1 MTATSHDE
9 VRQAVRDR
17 YAAAATAGTGCCAPA
32 TTTDSDSCCAPDATA
47 QALSLQLGYSAE
59 DTLAVPAG
67 ANLGLGCGNPTAIA
81 ALRPG
86 ETVLDLGSGAGFDAF
101 LAARAVGDTGAV
113 IGVDMTPAMISKAR
127 ANAETGGYAHVDFR
141 LGEIEH
147 LPVEDASVDVIL
159 SNCVINLSPD
169 KQAVFH
175 EALRVLK
182 PGGRLAISDVVASAE
197 LPAEML
203 ADLALYA
210 GCIGGAATV
219 TDVEAMLTRAGF
231 TDIRIEPKD
240 ESKTFME
247 AWAPGRNITDYV
259 VSATIEAVRPPTPTT
274 DQGAPMPTIRVFE
287 PALCC
292 NTGVC
297 GEDVDPALVTFT
309 ADLAALREAG
319 ADIERHNL
327 ANDPTAFAADP
338 RVKAFLQVA
347 GSAGLPLTLV
357 DGVTVATGTYPS
369 REQLL
374 TYAGLNPT
382 VVAPAGATQ
391 ITMVAAED
399 EGGCCGTGGCC

>member
-127 ANAETGGYAHVDFR
+127 ANAETGGYANVDFR

-391 ITMVAAED
+391 ITMVAADD

>member
-32 TTTDSDSCCAPDATA
+32 TTDGSDSCCAPDATA

-81 ALRPG
+81 ALRRG

-391 ITMVAAED
+391 ITMVAADD

>member
-32 TTTDSDSCCAPDATA
+32 TTDGSDSCCAPDATA

-391 ITMVAAED
+391 ITMVAADD